1 MLPLGCYV
9 ALFEFPMLHDP
20 QIYRGGQDGAP
31 RWPCMNGECRA
42 CDAGHP
48 CELTSPF
55 LIRLWLLILLSGI
68 VSFFLNLANFL
79 VTKYTSPVALQASHP
94 RFTRDT
100 TVLVQR

>member
-1 MLPLGCYV
+1 MASAVHACY
-9 ALFEFPMLHDP
+9 
-20 QIYRGGQDGAP
+20 
-31 RWPCMNGECRA
+31 
-42 CDAGHP
+42 AGHP
-48 CELTSPF
+48 YELPSPF

-100 TVLVQR
+100 AVLVQR